1 MKFLPRKFSLRTL
14 LCFTAI
20 VLCGVGYFSNAAR
33 AFNAEQSLLRELE
46 KAQKLDRIY
55 YLDGH
60 PSGNTMLG
68 DYG

>member
-1 MKFLPRKFSLRTL
+1 MKILPRKFSLRTL
-14 LCFTAI
+14 LWSTAI

-33 AFNAEQSLLRELE
+33 AFHAEQSLLRELE
-46 KAQKLDRIY
+46 KAQKIDRIY

-60 PSGNTMLG
+60 PSGDTLLR